1 MKRLFPAKSIPSR
14 MIRVALFLGVVMTLQ
29 SAQAQVVPPLS
40 LVAGQEREI
49 NLNFR
54 DAPLDQVLEF
64 YSSLTGRTM
73 IKAEGVNATI
83 TIRGQ
88 TRLTESEALQA
99 IESAMAMRNVALV
112 PMGERFLRVVQT
124 TAVRQEGMPI
134 LFEKPEEALPETD
147 QLFSMIINLRHVEIA
162 EVQPIIQQLLHGYG
176 TIQPLERANSMM
188 VTDTGANLNRV
199 LEILS
204 FVDQP
209 IEIREDIHV
218 RRIVYA
224 EAGQIASRLNE
235 FIQDR
240 EEQEDRPRVTPQ
252 PAAET
257 GERRGPPGVI
267 RARRDTA
274 EVAAAPMDAAAELAE
289 RGVIRG
295 RVKIV
300 ADERINTLFII
311 ARPVNFAFFDR
322 IIDILDQ
329 PVEPEIIVRV
339 KHLEYALAEDIA
351 GILNEF
357 IGAAASDESGRALSA
372 GAAAEEGG
380 ARAEALRDF
389 AAGLARE
396 RTRERDTA
404 EESGQIG
411 RLSANT
417 KILSDQRSNA
427 LLLMGRRGDIAA
439 LEEIIAQL
447 DIMLGQVLIEAVI
460 VEINLGKTQETGI
473 DWLQRTMTAYNEQ
486 RAGPGGGLTV
496 REPTIA
502 FGGGARPGGSDIRAA
517 REQLLDGS
525 PAIGSGGLT
534 YYLTFFDLNVDSI
547 IRLAATSRDARI
559 LSTPVILTT
568 DNTEAKIIVGE
579 SRPIVTSTAAS
590 SVGDRTVSSYQ
601 YRDIGIDL
609 TVTPRINPQRYVVM
623 EINQS
628 ADNVGGDVEIDGNRV
643 PIITRREMQANIAV
657 ESRST
662 IVLGGLVSTDRTTST
677 TKVPLLGDI
686 PILGRLFRSD
696 STEDARTELLVLITP
711 YVLMTPEEA
720 RMESARL
727 HEHSHSSRSQWHT
740 GWSDSAFGR
749 DIIDDE
755 HLMRRE
761 DPFKLPPEDP
771 TIPLEEGTY
780 DRESVEHILEQ
791 LQAQQP
797 SIQDDS
803 VGVIRWRERD
813 IPVVEPEQPVQ
824 RPVEPTP
831 VPVPQEQTIAVP
843 EVQPE
848 PEPEPIQVLEPVQD
862 LESEPAA
869 EPEPVDESV
878 EPEPLAREPQD
889 IRSVVP
895 MW

>member
-1 MKRLFPAKSIPSR
+1 MKRLFPVQSISVHC
-14 MIRVALFLGVVMTLQ
+14 IRSALFGLALVVVQ

-40 LVAGQEREI
+40 LATGQEREI
-49 NLNFR
+49 SLNFR
-54 DAPLDQVLEF
+54 DSPLDQVLEF

-73 IKAEGVNATI
+73 IKSPGISATI

-88 TRLTESEALQA
+88 TRMSESEALQA
-99 IESAMAMRNVALV
+99 IESALAMHNVSLV
-112 PMGERFLRVVQT
+112 PMGERFLRVVQP

-134 LFEKPEEALPETD
+134 IFEMPEEALPETD

-209 IEIREDIHV
+209 IEVREDIHV

-240 EEQEDRPRVTPQ
+240 EEQQDRPRVPTPQ
-252 PAAET
+252 TEER
-257 GERRGPPGVI
+257 ERRAPPGVI
-267 RARRDTA
+267 RARREPA
-274 EVAAAPMDAAAELAE
+274 EVATTPVDAAAELAE

-357 IGAAASDESGRALSA
+357 IGAAASDEGGRALRA
-372 GAAAEEGG
+372 GAVAEEGG

-396 RTRERDTA
+396 RLRERDTA
-404 EESGQIG
+404 DETGQIG

-502 FGGGARPGGSDIRAA
+502 FGGGSRPGGGDLSGA
-517 REQLLDGS
+517 RDQLLDGA
-525 PAIGSGGLT
+525 PAVGSGGLT

-579 SRPIVTSTAAS
+579 SRPIVTSTAS
-590 SVGDRTVSSYQ
+590 STVGDRTVSSYQ

-677 TKVPLLGDI
+677 TKVPILGDI

-696 STEDARTELLVLITP
+696 ATEDARTELLVLITP
-711 YVLMTPEEA
+711 YVLMTPQEA
-720 RMESARL
+720 RMESVRL

-740 GWSDSAFGR
+740 GWSDSEFSR
-749 DIIDDE
+749 DLIDDE
-755 HLMRRE
+755 HRMRRE
-761 DPFKLPPEDP
+761 DPYMLPPDDP

-780 DRESVEHILEQ
+780 DRESVAHILEQ
-791 LQAQQP
+791 LQMQEP
-797 SIQDDS
+797 SIQDDPG
-803 VGVIRWRERD
+803 GVIRWRERD
-813 IPVVEPEQPVQ
+813 IPVMESAPEREPVVPAPAIQPTA
-824 RPVEPTP
+824 EP
-831 VPVPQEQTIAVP
+831 VPAP

-848 PEPEPIQVLEPVQD
+848 PV
-862 LESEPAA
+862 
-869 EPEPVDESV
+869 PVDEPT
-878 EPEPLAREPQD
+878 EPDPAAREPQD
-889 IRSVVP
+889 IRAVVP
-895 MW
+895 LW